1 MLALAGQPL
10 LAQPAAA
17 EREAAEPESER
28 TISFEGGVPSPTAHG
43 PLLIKPDRFNS
54 FSERLDFIHANM
66 EPTLKRH
73 VIRADDLFRNNT
85 LFPSRQPETRFRLV
99 TQAELRAK
107 RNDWSYRFEPNFD
120 ADIDL
125 PALEHRWRLYLHS
138 RARDTIGERDPDE
151 GERTTRLGLYRFRK
165 EYNIST
171 DTGVRL
177 RTIPEAY
184 ARIQWGHNWNPGL
197 WVIRPGQRFF
207 YETDKG
213 YGSLTSLT
221 FHRWVSTKPHVFIQA
236 ISSAENSE
244 TSQGT
249 EFEQVFRVGK
259 VREALEFMD
268 RWERVLG
275 DRDIARGYVFRFSV
289 TGRDEHESVVDG
301 YRLGAVI
308 RRPLYK
314 KWIYLHIN
322 PEVMCE
328 NDSNWEPELRIRV
341 SFDML
346 FWGAQER

>member
-1 MLALAGQPL
+1 
-10 LAQPAAA
+10 
-17 EREAAEPESER
+17 
-28 TISFEGGVPSPTAHG
+28 
-43 PLLIKPDRFNS
+43 
-54 FSERLDFIHANM
+54 M
-66 EPTLKRH
+66 EPTLRH
-73 VIRADDLFRNNT
+73 YVIRADDLFRADSI
-85 LFPSRQPETRFRLV
+85 FRSQEPETRFRLISQV
-99 TQAELRAK
+99 EFRAR

-138 RARDTIGERDPDE
+138 RTRDTIDE
-151 GERTTRLGLYRFRK
+151 NEEDAGGRTTRLGLYRFQK

-171 DTGVRL
+171 DAGLRL

-184 ARIQWGHNWNPGL
+184 ARIQWGRNWNPGL

-207 YETDKG
+207 YETG
-213 YGSLTSLT
+213 EGFGSLTSLT

-236 ISSAENSE
+236 ISSAETSE
-244 TSQGT
+244 RSEGT
-249 EFEQVFRVGK
+249 ELEQAFRVGK
-259 VREALEFMD
+259 VKEALESMD

-289 TGRDEHESVVDG
+289 TGHDEHESVVDG

-322 PEVMCE
+322 PELMWE
-328 NDSNWEPELRIRV
+328 NDSNWETELRVRV